1 MKIRSRTASG
11 FVTFRFYSKQSFGG
25 KAQQKAMHSIFVIF
39 CIVLTSRIF
48 ISAAVKYS
56 NRWAIQIDGD
66 IGEADRLARKHGF
79 VNQGKVRGI
88 KLKCKLNSTERST
101 LVLLRMLI

>member
-1 MKIRSRTASG
+1 MNHVRRWRTAGG
-11 FVTFRFYSKQSFGG
+11 FVTFRFSEQSFGG
-25 KAQQKAMHSIFVIF
+25 KAQEITMQSIFVIF
-39 CIVLTSRIF
+39 CTVLTSRIF

-79 VNQGKVRGI
+79 VNQGKVRG
-88 KLKCKLNSTERST
+88 S
-101 LVLLRMLI
+101 